1 MSRNNEDLL
10 ILYQKYIELGNKTNS
25 TDQIAKLEKQIEQI
39 ISELKKSSSSKLDYQ
54 ICPIPGYFYY

>member
-10 ILYQKYIELGNKTNS
+10 ILYKKYIELGNKTNS

-39 ISELKKSSSSKLDYQ
+39 ISELKSSSDKQDYW

>member
-10 ILYQKYIELGNKTNS
+10 ILYKKYIELGNKTNS

-39 ISELKKSSSSKLDYQ
+39 ISELKSSSDKQDYR